1 LPIIGRG
8 FIIKKLLF
16 VFLLPLAFVFAS
28 EAVYET
34 NVTFQNFPW
43 GTSQEEFIKKMG
55 QPINR
60 EEEDGLV
67 SLVWENVF
75 VFGYKTYMLAY
86 FTKDGLQ
93 GGTYYF
99 LTYDMDQLMKCYTEM
114 QQELRDRYGPTSLYR
129 PIQKELRHYECLWNV
144 SGNYVH
150 LKTNT
155 RQGEPVKIFYLSPE
169 LARIIFGD
177 KPLTAKK

>member
-1 LPIIGRG
+1 MCWG
-8 FIIKKLLF
+8 FIIKKLFLVLLF
-16 VFLLPLAFVFAS
+16 PLAFVFAN
-28 EAVYET
+28 EADYAN

-43 GTSQEEFIKKMG
+43 GTSQDEFIKKMG

-60 EEEDGLV
+60 EEQDGLV
-67 SLVWENVF
+67 SLIWENVF

-114 QQELRDRYGPTSLYR
+114 QQELRSKYGPTNLYR
-129 PIQKELRHYECLWNV
+129 VIQKEMRDYESLWNV
-144 SGNYVH
+144 SDNYIH

-155 RQGEPVKIFYLSPE
+155 RKGDPVTLLYLSPE
-169 LARIIFGD
+169 LANEIIG
-177 KPLTAKK
+177 KR

>member
-1 LPIIGRG
+1 LWGY
-8 FIIKKLLF
+8 IIKKLFL
-16 VFLLPLAFVFAS
+16 VFLFPLVSVFAKDI
-28 EAVYET
+28 VYET

-43 GTSQEEFIKKMG
+43 GTSQEEFVKKMG
-55 QPINR
+55 QPIHR
-60 EEEDGLV
+60 EEADGIA

-86 FTKDGLQ
+86 FTKSGLQ

-99 LTYDMDQLMKCYTEM
+99 LTYDMDQLKKCYTEM
-114 QQELRDRYGPTSLYR
+114 RQELRDKYGPTDLYR
-129 PIQKELRHYECLWNV
+129 EILKELRDYECLWEL

-155 RQGEPVKIFYLSPE
+155 RQGEPVTIFYVSPE
-169 LARIIFGD
+169 LAGIIFND
-177 KPLTAKK
+177 KPLTAKR

>member
-1 LPIIGRG
+1 L
-8 FIIKKLLF
+8 
-16 VFLLPLAFVFAS
+16 VFFLSLASVYAN

-34 NVTFQNFPW
+34 NVTFHNFPW
-43 GTSQEEFIKKMG
+43 GTSQEEVIKKMG

-60 EEEDGLV
+60 EEENGLA
-67 SLVWENVF
+67 SLIWENVF

-86 FTKDGLQ
+86 FTKTGLQ

-114 QQELRDRYGPTSLYR
+114 QQELRKRYGPTPLYYE
-129 PIQKELRHYECLWNV
+129 IQKELRHYECLWTV

-155 RQGEPVKIFYLSPE
+155 RQGEPVTIMYLSPE
-169 LARIIFGD
+169 LAKQI
-177 KPLTAKK
+177 AK

>member
-1 LPIIGRG
+1 M
-8 FIIKKLLF
+8 KKMLLVLLF
-16 VFLLPLAFVFAS
+16 PLASVFAN
-28 EAVYET
+28 EVDYTT

-60 EEEDGLV
+60 EEQDGIV
-67 SLVWENVF
+67 SLIWENIF

-99 LTYDMDQLMKCYTEM
+99 LTYDIDQLIRCYTEM
-114 QQELRDRYGPTSLYR
+114 QQELRNQYGPTHLYR
-129 PIQKELRHYECLWNV
+129 VIQKEMRDYESLWNV
-144 SGNYVH
+144 SDNYIH

-155 RQGEPVKIFYLSPE
+155 RRGEPVTILYLSPE
-169 LARIIFGD
+169 LARQI
-177 KPLTAKK
+177 LSTR

>member
-1 LPIIGRG
+1 L
-8 FIIKKLLF
+8 
-16 VFLLPLAFVFAS
+16 VFFLPLAFVFANDT
-28 EAVYET
+28 VYET

-67 SLVWENVF
+67 SLIWENVF

-114 QQELRDRYGPTSLYR
+114 RQELRNRYGPANLYR
-129 PIQKELRHYECLWNV
+129 GIQKELRDYECLWDV

-169 LARIIFGD
+169 LARLIFGD

>member
-1 LPIIGRG
+1 L
-8 FIIKKLLF
+8 
-16 VFLLPLAFVFAS
+16 VFFLSLASVYAD
-28 EAVYET
+28 EAVYQT
-34 NVTFQNFPW
+34 NVTFQNFRW
-43 GTSQEEFIKKMG
+43 GTSQEEFIRKMG

-60 EEEDGLV
+60 EEQDEIV

-75 VFGYKTYMLAY
+75 VSGYKTYMIAY
-86 FTKDGLQ
+86 FTRTGLQ

-114 QQELRDRYGPTSLYR
+114 QQELRKRYGPTNLYR
-129 PIQKELRHYECLWNV
+129 GIQKELRDYECLWNV

-155 RQGEPVKIFYLSPE
+155 RQGEPVKIMYLSPE
-169 LARIIFGD
+169 M
-177 KPLTAKK
+177 AKQITDNK

>member
-1 LPIIGRG
+1 M
-8 FIIKKLLF
+8 KKLLL
-16 VFLLPLAFVFAS
+16 VLLFPLASFLFAGES
-28 EAVYET
+28 EYAN

-60 EEEDGLV
+60 EEQDGLV
-67 SLVWENVF
+67 SLIWENIF

-86 FTKDGLQ
+86 FTNDGLQ

-99 LTYDMDQLMKCYTEM
+99 LTYDMDQLIKCYTEM
-114 QQELRDRYGPTSLYR
+114 QQELRNKYGPTNLYR
-129 PIQKELRHYECLWNV
+129 AIQKELRDYECLWNV
-144 SGNYVH
+144 SDNYIH

-155 RQGEPVKIFYLSPE
+155 RRGEPVTILYLSPK
-169 LARIIFGD
+169 LADKIINNR
-177 KPLTAKK
+177 

>member
-1 LPIIGRG
+1 MPISLWE
-8 FIIKKLLF
+8 FVIKKLLF
-16 VFLLPLAFVFAS
+16 VFFLPLLSVYAND
-28 EAVYET
+28 YET

-60 EEEDGLV
+60 EEKDGLA

-75 VFGYKTYMLAY
+75 VNGYKTYMLAY
-86 FTKDGLQ
+86 FTKTGLQ

-99 LTYDMDQLMKCYTEM
+99 LTYDMDQLIRCYTEM
-114 QQELRDRYGPTSLYR
+114 QQDLRNRYGPTSLYR
-129 PIQKELRHYECLWNV
+129 PIQKELREYECLWNV
-144 SGNYVH
+144 SGNYIH

-155 RQGEPVKIFYLSPE
+155 RQDEPVTLFYLSPE
-169 LARIIFGD
+169 LARQVLGN
-177 KPLTAKK
+177 K